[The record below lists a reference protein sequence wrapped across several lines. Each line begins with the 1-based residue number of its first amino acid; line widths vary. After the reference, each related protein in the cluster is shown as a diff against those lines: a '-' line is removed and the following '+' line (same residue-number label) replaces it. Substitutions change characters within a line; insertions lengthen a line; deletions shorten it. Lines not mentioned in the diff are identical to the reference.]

1 MTSTLQLWWYFSV
14 QQAEAESTANIIEE
28 NPAILRNHGDDE
40 KDMFATDDDEDDDDD
55 EVQVV
60 EVSKANATSAADIS
74 CIVLD
79 DSTGSNETPSRTSAF
94 IKVPSGR
101 PLKYFLVTDH
111 FRINN

>member
-1 MTSTLQLWWYFSV
+1 
-14 QQAEAESTANIIEE
+14 
-28 NPAILRNHGDDE
+28 
-40 KDMFATDDDEDDDDD
+40 MFATDDDDDDD

-60 EVSKANATSAADIS
+60 EVSKANATAAADIS

-101 PLKYFLVTDH
+101 PLKYFMVTDH